1 MTRRFAL
8 RRCWAT
14 PLLWPMLRREPFAE
28 VGDGLVRVD
37 MGWLGRAE
45 LNADDVARLS
55 RMRWPWWAGIGVRL
69 GRKMVAYTTSWGDAA
84 VIELTHPVDVRA
96 PLRWTTAR
104 VIVGVVDVDEFLRAV
119 AHVRVRREADAP
131 D

>member
-14 PLLWPMLRREPFAE
+14 RLLWPLVRGEPFAE
-28 VGDGLVRVD
+28 VGDGRVRVE

-45 LNADDVARLS
+45 FDAGNVERLS
-55 RMRWPWWAGIGVRL
+55 RMRWPWWGGIGVRL
-69 GRKMVAYTTSWGDAA
+69 GRKMVAYATAWGDAA
-84 VIELTHPVDVRA
+84 VIELAEPINVRA
-96 PLRWTTAR
+96 PLKWTTKR

-119 AHVRVRREADAP
+119 AHARVRREPDAP
-131 D
+131 G